1 MGKTREFWTLLK
13 DGVEAF
19 IEDNA
24 LSRGAAIAFYAM
36 TAMGPVLYIC
46 AWMAGLFFGSKAA
59 HTHLIYE
66 VRRIVGRDTAAMLQ
80 GAIEA
85 SGNIH
90 GGFWPTVV
98 GALVLVLTAGGVFVE
113 VQWALNCIWK
123 TPNPNFTLGRMLR
136 TWLLSIALVV
146 GLGVLLCVSLLI
158 NALIGAFG
166 SYFHILF
173 GVGGWLVWLL
183 NFILSAS
190 LITFLFAAIYRVL
203 PNRALQWR
211 DVLTG
216 AVITTG
222 LILIGEY
229 LIALYLAWSA
239 LGHRYGSAG
248 GAFAILMWLYYS
260 VQVFLFGAEL
270 TKVWSGRHGSA
281 AARAVAAVRYRLD
294 KAA

>member
-1 MGKTREFWTLLK
+1 MGKIREFWTLLK
-13 DGVEAF
+13 DGVKAF
-19 IEDNA
+19 VEDNA

-66 VRRIVGRDTAAMLQ
+66 VRRVVGGDTATMLQ
-80 GAIEA
+80 AAIEA
-85 SGNIH
+85 SGKIH
-90 GGFWPTVV
+90 SGFWPTFF
-98 GALVLVLTAGGVFVE
+98 GALVLILTAGGVFVE
-113 VQWALNCIWK
+113 VQWALNCIWR
-123 TPNPNFTLGRMLR
+123 TANPNFTILRMLR
-136 TWLLSIALVV
+136 TWLQSIALVV
-146 GLGVLLCVSLLI
+146 GLGMLLCVSLLI

-166 SYFHILF
+166 FYFDSLF

-183 NFILSAS
+183 NFFFSAT

-203 PNRALQWR
+203 PNRELEWR

-216 AVITTG
+216 AVITTV

-270 TKVWSGRHGSA
+270 TKVWSKRHGSA
-281 AARAVAAVRYRLD
+281 AARAAAAIRYRLD
-294 KAA
+294 KVA